1 MPEVAI
7 LDVQGQEVD
16 RLTLAEEVFGVEVRA
31 DLIHR
36 AVVTQRANQRAGTA
50 STKTRAQVRG
60 GGAKPWRQKGTGR
73 ARHGSRRS
81 PLWAGGGVIHGP
93 HPRSFRKKLPR
104 KVRQWALR
112 SAWTDKVQQG
122 AFLVVED
129 LADLP
134 EQKTRVAQV
143 ALAHWTQADKVMLVL
158 PPEEK
163 EAGRA
168 FGNLPQVSLFS
179 APYVSVY
186 DLLRFDL
193 VITTRRGVQR
203 IEEELGR

>member
-1 MPEVAI
+1 MLEVAI
-7 LDVQGQEVD
+7 WNTQGQEVD
-16 RLTLAEEVFGVEVRA
+16 RLTLAEGVFGVEVRA

-36 AVVTQRANQRAGTA
+36 AVVTQRANQRRGTA

-93 HPRSFRKKLPR
+93 HPHSYRKKLPR

-112 SAWTDKVQQG
+112 SAWTDKVRQG
-122 AFLVVED
+122 ALVVVED
-129 LADLP
+129 LAALP
-134 EQKTRVAQV
+134 EQKTRAAKV
-143 ALAHWTQADKVMLVL
+143 ALDHWTQADRVMLVL
-158 PPEEK
+158 PPEEM
-163 EAGRA
+163 EAGR
-168 FGNLPQVSLFS
+168 FFRNLPQVSLFH

-186 DLLRFDL
+186 DLLCFDL

-203 IEEELGR
+203 IEEELGP